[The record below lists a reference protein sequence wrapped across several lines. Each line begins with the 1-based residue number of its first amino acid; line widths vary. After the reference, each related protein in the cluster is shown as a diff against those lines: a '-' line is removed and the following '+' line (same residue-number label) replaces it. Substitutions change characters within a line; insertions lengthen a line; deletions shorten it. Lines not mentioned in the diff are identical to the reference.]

1 MSYYVEIKE
10 LQRTKF
16 APGGGE
22 RRSERIR
29 ITEIYRF
36 VPDDDDVPTDSKS
49 LVDKSATKR
58 KREEE
63 EEEGQVKRFRSQES
77 PSVEEPSKIKIILMS
92 FVRGIIDI
100 LLSLLDRPSQFVF
113 VIILVRSL
121 SLLLINRNISFLD
134 HSDNYS
140 VRVHQQADLLSERV
154 REETSRHHFYLKILI
169 NPNITTNRFRKTALS
184 YADK

>member
-1 MSYYVEIKE
+1 MEIKE

-154 REETSRHHFYLKILI
+154 REETSRHQDII
-169 NPNITTNRFRKTALS
+169 SI
-184 YADK
+184 

>member
-1 MSYYVEIKE
+1 MEIKE

-63 EEEGQVKRFRSQES
+63 EEEGQVKRFRS
-77 PSVEEPSKIKIILMS
+77 
-92 FVRGIIDI
+92 
-100 LLSLLDRPSQFVF
+100 
-113 VIILVRSL
+113 
-121 SLLLINRNISFLD
+121 
-134 HSDNYS
+134 
-140 VRVHQQADLLSERV
+140 
-154 REETSRHHFYLKILI
+154 
-169 NPNITTNRFRKTALS
+169 
-184 YADK
+184 

>member
-1 MSYYVEIKE
+1 MEIKE

-63 EEEGQVKRFRSQES
+63 EEEEEEGQVKRFRSQAS

-154 REETSRHHFYLKILI
+154 RERRHQDIKTSFLFK
-169 NPNITTNRFRKTALS
+169 NF
-184 YADK
+184 DKSKHYNK